1 MATDYTTRR
10 VLGLLRN
17 MRNTRDQLALR
28 AKSQEDKDQH
38 LTAAAVLQEAWER
51 INEGR
56 FTL

>member
-10 VLGLLRN
+10 VLELLRN

-38 LTAAAVLQEAWER
+38 LTAAAVLQDAWER

-56 FTL
+56 FTI